1 MSSQLKVKARK
12 IYKTQNTYVIKVYND
27 MGGN

>member
-12 IYKTQNTYVIKVYND
+12 NYKTQNMYVIKVYND
-27 MGGN
+27 MGGV